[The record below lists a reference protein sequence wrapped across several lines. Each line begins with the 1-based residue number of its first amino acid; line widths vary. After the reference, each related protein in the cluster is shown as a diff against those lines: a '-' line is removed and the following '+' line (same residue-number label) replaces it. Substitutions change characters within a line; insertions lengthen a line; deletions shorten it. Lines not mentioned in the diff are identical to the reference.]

1 MKQLAIKKNPVTN
14 FKRVEKKYLL
24 SQEQYDG
31 IMDAIKDRIRPDE
44 YGESTICN
52 IYYDTPDFELIR
64 TSIEKPVYKEKLRLR
79 SYGVPTMDSTVF
91 LEIKKK
97 FKKVVYKRR
106 SAMTLRQAEEYLSG
120 GEAPP
125 MDNINTLREFDFFL
139 KRYDLRPA
147 LFLAYDRQSY
157 YSTEDDTLRITFD
170 RRIRSRTTDIS
181 LAKGD
186 AGELLL
192 PDDNHLMEVKVSGAL
207 PLWLAKVMSELKIFP
222 VSFSKYGR
230 VYAKSV
236 LASRR

>member
-1 MKQLAIKKNPVTN
+1 MAIKKNPVTN
-14 FKRVEKKYLL
+14 FKRVEKKFLL

-31 IMDAIKDRIRPDE
+31 IMAAIADRIRPDE

-64 TSIEKPVYKEKLRLR
+64 NSIEKPVYKEKLRLR
-79 SYGVPTMDSTVF
+79 SYGIPTMDSTVF

-97 FKKVVYKRR
+97 YKKVVYKRR
-106 SAMTLRQAEEYLSG
+106 SAMTLRQAETYLAG

-125 MDNINTLREFDFFL
+125 IDNINTLREFDFFL

-147 LFLAYDRQSY
+147 LYLAYDRQSY
-157 YSTEDDTLRITFD
+157 YSVEDDTLRITFD

-186 AGELLL
+186 HGELLL
-192 PDDNHLMEVKVSGAL
+192 PEDMHLMEVKVSGAL
-207 PLWLAKVMSELKIFP
+207 PLWLAHVMAELKIFP
-222 VSFSKYGR
+222 TSFSKYGR

>member
-1 MKQLAIKKNPVTN
+1 MAILKNPVTN

-24 SQEQYDG
+24 TSVQYNAL
-31 IMDAIKDRIRPDE
+31 MSAIGDCIRPDE

-52 IYYDTPDFELIR
+52 IYYDTPDNLLIR
-64 TSIEKPVYKEKLRLR
+64 RSIERPVYKEKLRLR
-79 SYGVPTMDSTVF
+79 SYGIPTMDSTVF

-97 FKKVVYKRR
+97 YKKVVYKRR
-106 SAMTLRQAEEYLSG
+106 AAMTLRQAEEYMAG

-125 MDNINTLREFDFFL
+125 IDNINTLREFDFFL
-139 KRYDLRPA
+139 KRYDLHPA
-147 LFLAYDRQSY
+147 LYLAYDRQSY
-157 YSTEDDTLRITFD
+157 YSLEDDTLRITFD

-186 AGELLL
+186 SGELLL
-192 PDDNHLMEVKVSGAL
+192 SDDMYLMEVKVSGAL
-207 PLWLAKVMSELKIFP
+207 PLWLTKVMSENSIFP
-222 VSFSKYGR
+222 TSFSKYGR